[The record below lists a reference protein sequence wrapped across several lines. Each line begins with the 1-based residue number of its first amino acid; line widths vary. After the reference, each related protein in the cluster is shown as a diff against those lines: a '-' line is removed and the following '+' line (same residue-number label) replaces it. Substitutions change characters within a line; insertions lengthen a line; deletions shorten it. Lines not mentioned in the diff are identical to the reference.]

1 MFTQSDI
8 MSLGS
13 VSGDKYHILT
23 SNCHDI
29 TICSLLTGHE
39 WIIVSDY
46 GARGC
51 YLFHRHSR
59 GQPFHRQRG
68 QYSSLEKAIDYIE
81 GHDMY
86 YAKKRR
92 DISSRR

>member
-29 TICSLLTGHE
+29 TICSLLTGHDLCSTGIPE
-39 WIIVSDY
+39 AS
-46 GARGC
+46 
-51 YLFHRHSR
+51 LFTGS
-59 GQPFHRQRG
+59 
-68 QYSSLEKAIDYIE
+68 E
-81 GHDMY
+81 GS
-86 YAKKRR
+86 
-92 DISSRR
+92 IPL